1 MCGAFKR
8 ALAPAAGLMLNFGL
22 FAARVGMQAIFRV
35 LGPAQMLPAA
45 AAEATTKSGDGV
57 RAIAVCVCVRV
68 EVESA
73 PTCEG
78 RNVTFECI
86 DA

>member
-1 MCGAFKR
+1 MRVLQTRTGAGGWSG
-8 ALAPAAGLMLNFGL
+8 ANFGM
-22 FAARVGMQAIFRV
+22 FAAVVCMQAMFRV
-35 LGPAQMLPAA
+35 LGPAQKLPAA

-73 PTCEG
+73 PPCEG